1 MASSRSSRGR
11 VFCVTGMHN
20 PSQQQEL
27 SVTPNVI
34 GTGCVST
41 NVNGQS
47 DSDSNTSGYLSSSSF
62 ESSGEDKRLV
72 LNEQKVFNVWTKWG
86 EQVRVPKSSTPKQ
99 GSEYIA
105 YKKLAKRVNMSS
117 DSGRCMLA
125 LKKNLYQQ
133 SKKTSTNNENETA
146 DSFWDIK
153 TPKVHRSSSEGD
165 VNKSDKHNDA
175 MWKRQSVQT
184 PIKHD
189 AGQEIVTCKILA
201 AKKSQDWKR
210 RPFLTLS
217 DSQLDLRLSGVS
229 DKNHS
234 AKNRTKT
241 YNALPRYRVKVDE
254 DPVVSKTYLAQQI
267 TKSCADFSDTGVP
280 VDESMSEFLSKVDR
294 ENLAS
299 FLNFYDRMTNTS
311 AYEKARRNPNNYEAV
326 FY

>member
-11 VFCVTGMHN
+11 VFCVTGMQN
-20 PSQQQEL
+20 TSQQQEL
-27 SVTPNVI
+27 SVTPNLI

-41 NVNGQS
+41 NVTGQS

-99 GSEYIA
+99 GSECIA
-105 YKKLAKRVNMSS
+105 YKKLAKHVNMSS
-117 DSGRCMLA
+117 GGGMLA
-125 LKKNLYQQ
+125 LKRNLNKQCH
-133 SKKTSTNNENETA
+133 KTSTKNETEAA

-153 TPKVHRSSSEGD
+153 TPKVYRSSSEGD
-165 VNKSDKHNDA
+165 VNKSDEHNDTL
-175 MWKRQSVQT
+175 WKRQSVQT
-184 PIKHD
+184 PVRHD
-189 AGQEIVTCKILA
+189 AGQEIVTCKTLA

-234 AKNRTKT
+234 VKNRTNT

-299 FLNFYDRMTNTS
+299 FLNFYDRMTNNS

-326 FY
+326 YY

>member
-11 VFCVTGMHN
+11 VFCVTGMQN
-20 PSQQQEL
+20 TSQQQEL
-27 SVTPNVI
+27 SVTPNLI

-41 NVNGQS
+41 NVTGQS

-99 GSEYIA
+99 GSECIA
-105 YKKLAKRVNMSS
+105 YKKLAKHVNMSS
-117 DSGRCMLA
+117 GGGMLV
-125 LKKNLYQQ
+125 LKRNLNKQCH
-133 SKKTSTNNENETA
+133 KTSTKNETEAA

-153 TPKVHRSSSEGD
+153 TPKVYRSSSEGD
-165 VNKSDKHNDA
+165 VNKSDKHNDTL
-175 MWKRQSVQT
+175 WKRQSVQT
-184 PIKHD
+184 PVRHD
-189 AGQEIVTCKILA
+189 AGQEIVTCKTLA

-234 AKNRTKT
+234 VKNRTNT

-299 FLNFYDRMTNTS
+299 FLNFYDRMTNNS

-326 FY
+326 YY